1 MTTSRVV
8 AAATLHSSGLA
19 TIRSVWNPGEGS
31 DVVEGQA
38 GFDTLVFNGANINEN
53 FNISANHG
61 RVKLTRDVGN
71 VTMDLNGVERIELD
85 ALGGTDNITVGDLTG
100 TGMTQVAIDLASP
113 AGSGTGDGAAD
124 SVTVTGTAGSDHVVV
139 TGAGT
144 SIDITGL
151 PAEVTINGAEG
162 ANDKV
167 TITTGAGNDSIDAS
181 TVPAGVIGFTIDA
194 GAGNDRIIGSHGADM
209 LIGGDGNDF
218 VDGGQGNDVAFLGAG
233 NDVFQW
239 DPGDGSDIVEGQDG
253 TDTLLF
259 NGSNANENI
268 DISANGSR
276 VRLFRDVGNVTMD
289 LNGIEHVQ
297 VAAAGGT
304 DTITV
309 DDLTGTDTKQVAID
323 LSSPLG
329 SGHGDGQPDTVIVN
343 GTAGDDR
350 INVVSSGGS
359 VLVNGLAA
367 QVSISGAEAGKDNL
381 VVNGLAGND
390 TIDASKPMVSSTST
404 SRL

>member
-1 MTTSRVV
+1 
-8 AAATLHSSGLA
+8 
-19 TIRSVWNPGEGS
+19 
-31 DVVEGQA
+31 
-38 GFDTLVFNGANINEN
+38 
-53 FNISANHG
+53 
-61 RVKLTRDVGN
+61 
-71 VTMDLNGVERIELD
+71 MDLNGVERIELN
-85 ALGGTDNITVGDLTG
+85 ALGGTDNITVGDL
-100 TGMTQVAIDLASP
+100 
-113 AGSGTGDGAAD
+113 
-124 SVTVTGTAGSDHVVV
+124 
-139 TGAGT
+139 
-144 SIDITGL
+144 
-151 PAEVTINGAEG
+151 
-162 ANDKV
+162 
-167 TITTGAGNDSIDAS
+167 
-181 TVPAGVIGFTIDA
+181 
-194 GAGNDRIIGSHGADM
+194 IIGSHGADM

-253 TDTLLF
+253 TDALLF

-276 VRLFRDVGNVTMD
+276 VRLFRDVCNVTMD

-329 SGHGDGQPDTVIVN
+329 SGQGDGQPDTVIVN

-381 VVNGLAGND
+381 VVNGLAGAPIQWRQRQREHRHLGQWLSRAAVPRRRQRHHGSQWCRAHQRRGSRRCGHPRVCPQSAA
-390 TIDASKPMVSSTST
+390 TSASTMSRSAIASTALKFCTMCRSMWRPARRWASLGRRDRARAHSRSWFNAST
-404 SRL
+404 SRRAAAF